1 MITHIAPYLGPM
13 DSLMALYRKQT
24 KKKQKNHTH
33 THTNAGNIMQNC

>member
-24 KKKQKNHTH
+24 KYTH
-33 THTNAGNIMQNC
+33 TQTQAT